1 MRLASSVDSAVVAA
15 TDRARDPIRAHALG
29 GPGVGKALLRTRRA
43 RMADAHASLELIE
56 ALRPWWDANRAEE
69 IRDTAARYSRLVKE
83 G

>member
-1 MRLASSVDSAVVAA
+1 MSAWVC
-15 TDRARDPIRAHALG
+15 DPLFAHALG
-29 GPGVGKALLRTRRA
+29 GAGLGTPLFRTRRA
-43 RMADAHASLELIE
+43 GMADAHASLELIE